1 MANDLTAVIPKILA
15 QGLMA
20 LRSNCVMPSLVNSD
34 YSTDAQ
40 QKGSTVDV
48 SIPSAVAAKQVVP
61 GPTPPATDDS
71 TPTSVPVSLNQWWS
85 ADFYMTDKDMKE
97 AMDGYLPMQASEAI
111 KAVADNVNGYLFS
124 LYTKFYGFAGVP
136 GTTPLAS
143 GTSEATQVRAVL
155 NRQLAPLNDRRLV
168 QDPDM
173 EANALDLRAFQD
185 VNFAVSAED
194 VRAGRTP
201 NKLGFMWTMDQNIP
215 THTSTPLTSGA
226 ATVNG
231 SHTAGATS
239 VSIAKATNPSD
250 LVEGDIITFAGHDQ
264 TYVVTADT
272 TLTVGNTPVPISPAL
287 QVDLAGGEAVDLK
300 ASHVVNLA
308 FHRDAIAFAT
318 RTLEDEIPAGLG
330 SIVQSAADPVS
341 GLTLRLEVTRQ
352 HKRTNWSFDILYG
365 ANVVRP
371 ELGARLAG

>member
-1 MANDLTAVIPKILA
+1 
-15 QGLMA
+15 
-20 LRSNCVMPSLVNSD
+20 
-34 YSTDAQ
+34 
-40 QKGSTVDV
+40 
-48 SIPSAVAAKQVVP
+48 
-61 GPTPPATDDS
+61 
-71 TPTSVPVSLNQWWS
+71 
-85 ADFYMTDKDMKE
+85 
-97 AMDGYLPMQASEAI
+97 
-111 KAVADNVNGYLFS
+111 
-124 LYTKFYGFAGVP
+124 
-136 GTTPLAS
+136 
-143 GTSEATQVRAVL
+143 
-155 NRQLAPLNDRRLV
+155 
-168 QDPDM
+168 M

-201 NKLGFMWTMDQNIP
+201 NKLGFMWTMDQHIP

-239 VSIAKATNPSD
+239 VSIAKATTPSD

-272 TLTVGNTPVPISPAL
+272 TLAVGNTPVPISPAL